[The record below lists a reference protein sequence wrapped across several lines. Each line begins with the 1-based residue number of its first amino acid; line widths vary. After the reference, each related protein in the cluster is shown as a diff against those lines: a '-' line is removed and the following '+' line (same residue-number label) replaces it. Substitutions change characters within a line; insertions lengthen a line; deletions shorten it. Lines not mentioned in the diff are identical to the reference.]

1 MIKIDIGGP
10 QATVELNARQT
21 LDGNLLIMD
30 HEKIDIVLVPQDSKI
45 IVFPKDITMEDTY
58 TTQSR
63 FFEYLTQKGVILHES
78 VQAGNIFNSLEGVIP
93 ASKKSNPLQA
103 TVFVIAEF
111 LKEEREL
118 QAVVDKYEQELED
131 YFVRPTDQDSTE
143 LGEVPQQAEKGAMR
157 PGYYYIPLRYRY

>member
-1 MIKIDIGGP
+1 MIKIEIGGP

-30 HEKIDIVLVPQDSKI
+30 HDKIDIVLIPETSKI

-58 TTQSR
+58 AIQSR
-63 FFEYLTQKGVILHES
+63 FFEYLAEKGVVLHES
-78 VQAGNIFNSLEGVIP
+78 IQGGNIFNSLEGVIP
-93 ASKKSNPLQA
+93 ASKKANPFQA
-103 TVFVIAEF
+103 TVFVIVEF

-131 YFVRPTDQDSTE
+131 YFVHPTDRDSTE